1 MYNKEINLDTV
12 ARVAEGLQELRY
24 EMVFIGGAVISLY
37 TDDVAAEEIRPTQD
51 VDLTINLG
59 SGYYELVK
67 MNARLSEL
75 GFNPTSEGKSICRY
89 QFDKIDVDIMPASD
103 SVIGP
108 SNRWYLPGFEN
119 LIQYTLDNG
128 FTINLLSAPYFLATK
143 FEAFKDRGNNDYR
156 GSADF
161 EDIIYVLDNRTTIV
175 DEILAA
181 DDDVINFL
189 QEELALILKSASA
202 DEILSMHIHPLVV
215 EERFPILMEKI
226 HQILEH

>member
-1 MYNKEINLDTV
+1 MYNKVINLDTV
-12 ARVAEGLQELRY
+12 ARVAEGLQELRD

-37 TDDVAAEEIRPTQD
+37 TDDAAAEEIRPTQD

-67 MNARLSEL
+67 MNERLSEL

-119 LIQYTLDNG
+119 LIPYTLDNG
-128 FTINLLSAPYFLATK
+128 LTINLLSAPYFLATK
-143 FEAFKDRGNNDYR
+143 LEAFKDRGNNDYR

-175 DEILAA
+175 EEILNAN
-181 DDDVINFL
+181 DEVKNFL
-189 QEELALILKSASA
+189 KEELSTIVDSASA
-202 DEILSMHIHPLVV
+202 NEILSMHIHPLVV

-226 HQILEH
+226 HYILER